1 MGLDENQL
9 CGDLMCNWVLEHPH
23 ASICTSEGV
32 NQFSSI
38 DYYAVPRTQK
48 IKSKLM
54 EKTRYNKYK
63 FDHDRIGISG
73 GATYAH
79 ETVAFYLANPSRDF
93 RVDPI

>member
-23 ASICTSEGV
+23 ASICTSE
-32 NQFSSI
+32 
-38 DYYAVPRTQK
+38 A
-48 IKSKLM
+48 KLM